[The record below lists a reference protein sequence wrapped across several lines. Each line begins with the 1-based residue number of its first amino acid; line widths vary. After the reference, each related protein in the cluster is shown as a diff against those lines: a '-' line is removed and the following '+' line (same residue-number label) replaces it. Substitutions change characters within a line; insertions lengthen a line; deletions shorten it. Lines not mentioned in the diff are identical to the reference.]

1 MDITKIKR
9 SLQFAV
15 PKELYDIAPG
25 QVAYFVS
32 KYGLTQFE
40 IRILADLM
48 IYFRRLHKD
57 NDIRLSIIPTDN
69 ELLIGTLAGRNPEE
83 IGAPFKVVVST
94 WDTVAGFASQYFGE
108 DIQKVVERVPSAGIA
123 SRLSISADKL
133 PVVITLNPE
142 DCPVKKTQPTSLP
155 AQFSC
160 PFIDGDNDG
169 FDMGLKITKPESG
182 SKEEKELKTKME
194 RRLEKVL
201 RDCAILD
208 IELDVDRIK
217 QKVINSLKSS
227 TIDYKL
233 ALNIKT
239 IKEDSLSFCTVCDI
253 YVAEGEDYKLNL
265 TAGEKAVYL
274 TFMLYEDGI
283 RIKETAESSFRSI
296 TQKIYNQLPDDN
308 KCEKTAGGILD
319 SRDVNFEVYEYNLRG
334 DISRIRAKVDAL
346 IDNPLIAQDFAIE
359 GFKDKEFG
367 ISNSTPELRAQI
379 KQAFG
384 L

>member
-9 SLQFAV
+9 TLQFAV
-15 PKELYDIAPG
+15 PQELYDIAPG
-25 QVAYFVS
+25 QVAYSVS

-48 IYFRRLHKD
+48 VYFRRLHKD
-57 NDIRLSIIPTDN
+57 NHIKLSVVPTEN
-69 ELLIGTLAGRNPEE
+69 ELLIGSFAGRNPEE
-83 IGAPFKVVVST
+83 IGAPFKVIVST
-94 WDTVAGFASQYFGE
+94 WNTVAGFASQYFGE
-108 DIQKVVERVPSAGIA
+108 DIQKVVERAPSARVF
-123 SRLSISADKL
+123 SRLSISADNL

-142 DCPVKKTQPTSLP
+142 VCPIKKTQPTSLP
-155 AQFSC
+155 AQFSY
-160 PFIDGDNDG
+160 PFINGDNERIG
-169 FDMGLKITKPESG
+169 MGKNIAKPEPE
-182 SKEEKELKTKME
+182 SKAEKALKTRME
-194 RRLEKVL
+194 RKLEKVL
-201 RDCAILD
+201 RDCTILD

-217 QKVINSLKSS
+217 QKVINSLKS
-227 TIDYKL
+227 TIEYKL

-253 YVAEGEDYKLNL
+253 YVAEGEEYKLDL

-283 RIKETAESSFRSI
+283 RIKDTAESSFRSI

-319 SRDVNFEVYEYNLRG
+319 TGDVIYEIYEKTLRG
-334 DISRIRAKVDAL
+334 DISNIRAE
-346 IDNPLIAQDFAIE
+346 IDDKIANPLIAQDFAIE
-359 GFKDKEFG
+359 GFKNKEFG

>member
-1 MDITKIKR
+1 MDITRIKNT
-9 SLQFAV
+9 LQLAA
-15 PKELYDIAPG
+15 PQELYDIAPG

-32 KYGLTQFE
+32 KDGLTQFE

-57 NDIRLSIIPTDN
+57 NDIKLSVVPTEN
-69 ELLIGTLAGRNPEE
+69 ELLIGSFAGRNPEE
-83 IGAPFKVVVST
+83 IGAPFKVIVST
-94 WDTVAGFASQYFGE
+94 WDTVAGFTSQYFGE
-108 DIQKVVERVPSAGIA
+108 DIQKVVERAPSARVF
-123 SRLSISADKL
+123 SRLSISADNL

-142 DCPVKKTQPTSLP
+142 DCPIKKTQPTSLP

-160 PFIDGDNDG
+160 PFINGDNDG
-169 FDMGLKITKPESG
+169 FGMGMKIAKPEPG
-182 SKEEKELKTKME
+182 SKAEKALKTRME
-194 RRLEKVL
+194 RKLEKVL

-217 QKVINSLKSS
+217 QKVINSLKS

-253 YVAEGEDYKLNL
+253 YVADGEDYKLDL

-283 RIKETAESSFRSI
+283 RIKDTAESSFRSI

-319 SRDVNFEVYEYNLRG
+319 TGDVIYDVYEKTLRG
-334 DISRIRAKVDAL
+334 DISNIRAE
-346 IDNPLIAQDFAIE
+346 IDDKIANPLIAQDFAIE
-359 GFKDKEFG
+359 GFKNKEFG

>member
-1 MDITKIKR
+1 MDTNLIKNQ
-9 SLQFAV
+9 LQYSI
-15 PKELYDIAPG
+15 PEELFSIDPG
-25 QVAYFVS
+25 QIVFFVPS
-32 KYGLTQFE
+32 DGRISMEELSTLEDFFYCLRAAFRIDSFE
-40 IRILADLM
+40 VSLV
-48 IYFRRLHKD
+48 
-57 NDIRLSIIPTDN
+57 PTSN
-69 ELLIGTLAGRNPEE
+69 QLLIATIASRNPQE
-83 IGAPFKVVVST
+83 IDAPYKVFVGA
-94 WDTVAGFASQYFGE
+94 WDSIPGIVSQYFGE
-108 DIQKVVERVPSAGIA
+108 DVEKIVGELRTPKWRRIKTDSPAIVTIDPANRSAQKQHK
-123 SRLSISADKL
+123 D
-133 PVVITLNPE
+133 
-142 DCPVKKTQPTSLP
+142 
-155 AQFSC
+155 
-160 PFIDGDNDG
+160 IDQSVDSSYQSGY
-169 FDMGLKITKPESG
+169 DMELKIAKPEPG
-182 SKEEKELKTKME
+182 SKAEKALKTRME
-194 RRLEKVL
+194 RKLEKVL

-217 QKVINSLKSS
+217 QKVINSLKS
-227 TIDYKL
+227 TIEYKL

-253 YVAEGEDYKLNL
+253 YVAEGEEYKLDL

-319 SRDVNFEVYEYNLRG
+319 TGDVIYDVYEKTLRS
-334 DISRIRAKVDAL
+334 DISRIRAE
-346 IDNPLIAQDFAIE
+346 IDDKIANPLIAQDFAIE
-359 GFKDKEFG
+359 GFKNKEFG

>member
-1 MDITKIKR
+1 MDITKIKNN
-9 SLQFAV
+9 LQFAT
-15 PKELYDIAPG
+15 PEELYNIAPG
-25 QVAYFVS
+25 EIAYFAS
-32 KYGLTQFE
+32 KEGLNQWELNT
-40 IRILADLM
+40 LADLM
-48 IYFRRLHKD
+48 RYFRRLHKD
-57 NDIRLSIIPTDN
+57 NNIKLSIVSTDN
-69 ELLIGTLAGRNPEE
+69 ELLIGTFAGRNPEQ
-83 IGAPFKVVVST
+83 ISIPFKVIVST
-94 WDTVAGFASQYFGE
+94 WDTAAGFASQYFGE
-108 DIQKVVERVPSAGIA
+108 DIQEVVGRVPSTGIA
-123 SRLSISADKL
+123 GRLSISADNL
-133 PVVITLNPE
+133 PVVITLNPK
-142 DCPVKKTQPTSLP
+142 DCPVKKAQPTSSP

-160 PFIDGDNDG
+160 PFMDGNSDG
-169 FDMGLKITKPESG
+169 ADMGLKIVKPEPG
-182 SKEEKELKTKME
+182 SKAEKTLKTKME

-201 RDCAILD
+201 RDCTILD

-217 QKVINSLKSS
+217 QKVINSLKS
-227 TIDYKL
+227 TIEYKL

-253 YVAEGEDYKLNL
+253 YVAEGEDYKLDL

-274 TFMLYEDGI
+274 TFMLYKDGI

-319 SRDVNFEVYEYNLRG
+319 TGDVIYDVYEKTLRG
-334 DISRIRAKVDAL
+334 DISNIRTEIADK
-346 IDNPLIAQDFAIE
+346 ISNPLIAQDFAIE

>member
-1 MDITKIKR
+1 MDTNLIKNQ
-9 SLQFAV
+9 LQYSI
-15 PKELYDIAPG
+15 PEELFSIDPG
-25 QVAYFVS
+25 QIVFFVPS
-32 KYGLTQFE
+32 DG
-40 IRILADLM
+40 RISMEELSTLEDFFYCLRAA
-48 IYFRRLHKD
+48 FRIDSFKVSLV
-57 NDIRLSIIPTDN
+57 PTSN
-69 ELLIGTLAGRNPEE
+69 QLLIATIAGRNPQE
-83 IGAPFKVVVST
+83 IDTPYKVFVGA
-94 WDTVAGFASQYFGE
+94 WDSIPGIVSQYFGE
-108 DIQKVVERVPSAGIA
+108 DVEKIVGELRTPKWRRIKTDSPAIVTIDPANRSAQKQHK
-123 SRLSISADKL
+123 D
-133 PVVITLNPE
+133 
-142 DCPVKKTQPTSLP
+142 
-155 AQFSC
+155 
-160 PFIDGDNDG
+160 IDQSVDSSYQSGY
-169 FDMGLKITKPESG
+169 DMELKIAKPEPG
-182 SKEEKELKTKME
+182 SKAEKALKTRME
-194 RRLEKVL
+194 RKLEKVL

-217 QKVINSLKSS
+217 QKVINSLKS
-227 TIDYKL
+227 TIEYKL

-253 YVAEGEDYKLNL
+253 YVAEGEEYKLDL

-319 SRDVNFEVYEYNLRG
+319 TGDVIYDVYEKTLRS
-334 DISRIRAKVDAL
+334 DISRIRAE
-346 IDNPLIAQDFAIE
+346 IDDKIANPLIAQDFAIE

-367 ISNSTPELRAQI
+367 ISFSTPELRAQI

>member
-48 IYFRRLHKD
+48 VYFRRLHKD

-108 DIQKVVERVPSAGIA
+108 DIQKVVERVPSAGIS
-123 SRLSISADKL
+123 SRISISADNL

-169 FDMGLKITKPESG
+169 FDMEVKIAKPESG
-182 SKEEKELKTKME
+182 SKEEKKLKTKME

-217 QKVINSLKSS
+217 QKVTNSLKSS

-265 TAGEKAVYL
+265 TAGEKAAYL

-319 SRDVNFEVYEYNLRG
+319 SGDVIFEVYEHNLRS

-359 GFKDKEFG
+359 GFKNKEFG

-379 KQAFG
+379 KQAFD

>member
-1 MDITKIKR
+1 MDIAKIKNNLR
-9 SLQFAV
+9 FAT
-15 PKELYDIAPG
+15 PTELYDIAPG
-25 QVAYFVS
+25 QVVYFVS
-32 KYGLTQFE
+32 KDGLKQRE
-40 IRILADLM
+40 LYILAELLR
-48 IYFRRLHKD
+48 YFRQLHKD
-57 NDIRLSIIPTDN
+57 NDIKLSIVPTDN
-69 ELLIGTLAGRNPEE
+69 ELLIGTFAGRNPEE
-83 IGAPFKVVVST
+83 IDIPYKVVVST

-108 DIQKVVERVPSAGIA
+108 DIQKVVESVPSAGVA
-123 SRLSISADKL
+123 SRLSISADNL

-160 PFIDGDNDG
+160 PFINGDNGG
-169 FDMGLKITKPESG
+169 FGMGMKIAKPEPG
-182 SKEEKELKTKME
+182 SKAEKALKTRME
-194 RRLEKVL
+194 RKLEKVL

-217 QKVINSLKSS
+217 QKVINSLKS
-227 TIDYKL
+227 TIEYKL

-253 YVAEGEDYKLNL
+253 YVAEGEEYKLDL

-319 SRDVNFEVYEYNLRG
+319 TGDVIYEIYEKTLRG
-334 DISRIRAKVDAL
+334 DISNIRAE
-346 IDNPLIAQDFAIE
+346 IDDKIANPLIAQDFAIE
-359 GFKDKEFG
+359 GFKNKEFG

>member
-1 MDITKIKR
+1 MDTNLIKNQ
-9 SLQFAV
+9 LQYSI
-15 PKELYDIAPG
+15 PEELFSIDPG
-25 QVAYFVS
+25 QIVFFVPS
-32 KYGLTQFE
+32 DGRISMEELSTLEDFFYCLRAAFRIDSFE
-40 IRILADLM
+40 VSLV
-48 IYFRRLHKD
+48 
-57 NDIRLSIIPTDN
+57 PTSN
-69 ELLIGTLAGRNPEE
+69 QLLIATIASRNPQE
-83 IGAPFKVVVST
+83 IDAPYKVFVGA
-94 WDTVAGFASQYFGE
+94 WDSIPGIVSQYFGE
-108 DIQKVVERVPSAGIA
+108 DVEKIVGELRTPKWRRIKTDSPAIVTIDPANRSAQKQHK
-123 SRLSISADKL
+123 D
-133 PVVITLNPE
+133 
-142 DCPVKKTQPTSLP
+142 
-155 AQFSC
+155 
-160 PFIDGDNDG
+160 IDQSVDSSYQSGY
-169 FDMGLKITKPESG
+169 DMELKIAKPEPG
-182 SKEEKELKTKME
+182 SKAEKALKTRME
-194 RRLEKVL
+194 RKLEKVL

-217 QKVINSLKSS
+217 QKVINSLKS
-227 TIDYKL
+227 TIEYKL

-253 YVAEGEDYKLNL
+253 YVAEGEEYKLDL

-319 SRDVNFEVYEYNLRG
+319 TGDVIYDVYEKTLRG
-334 DISRIRAKVDAL
+334 DISNIRAE
-346 IDNPLIAQDFAIE
+346 IDDKIANPLIAQDFAIE
-359 GFKDKEFG
+359 GFKNKEFG